1 MREFLEAGVISPA
14 RMRAVDRNAIA
25 LGVGALQL
33 MEGAGEALAVRYG
46 KRTPAAC

>member
-25 LGVGALQL
+25 LGVGALQID
-33 MEGAGEALAVRYG
+33 GGCG
-46 KRTPAAC
+46 